1 MSFAMSELR
10 AKNRSMTNAMRLA
23 ILSYNTFD
31 KDSLQ
36 SPRGTFFRLRQSS
49 KPEALDPGA
58 LTSEFCGTLSEVFH
72 RCLQIL

>member
-23 ILSYNTFD
+23 ILVYNTFA
-31 KDSLQ
+31 KTIRR
-36 SPRGTFFRLRQSS
+36 SPRETLFRLRQSS
-49 KPEALDPGA
+49 KLEALDPGA